1 MWAIVLLA
9 ACAAPL
15 PESQKPAA
23 LLAMETA
30 RREIETCDLKWTFTP
45 LSGSLQGHAHRRQL
59 RSARDDIVYAKLRN
73 DDGVVGYDDDGSPSR
88 ASERRL
94 LRTDGAVARYDEGR
108 PTCNRFAGGTD
119 EAQVLGFQA
128 PEDIRSLGLNPNF
141 QRVSDLPSAIWEYPA
156 PGYARTYREEVIG
169 GVHKVTAELEVG
181 EHITWYVNPAKGW
194 NAERIEY
201 GAGGEVN
208 RVATIELKQFDGVWF
223 PARYEVSIGGA
234 DQPMYRIEIEK
245 AEFNRPEHPREFT
258 LADIGVEPGM
268 QVIEKCADGS
278 MRQLVWNG
286 KAAVMMDEF
295 RRQRAEGLVDYG
307 PTLQKLRTEGFL
319 AHPEQRLRLNKA
331 VSTSAAKARVGL
343 WEAYV
348 RDFIQRYSLDDGQTQ
363 QCLEI
368 LAQCQA
374 QAHAHLDRH
383 RADFERIERTAGELA
398 DGELAQRGQRV
409 AALQAEFDKLV
420 APLGEIFESQLKPRL
435 EKVPTRAQ
443 RRAAETRGAASQPR
457 PASAPV
463 PAP

>member
-1 MWAIVLLA
+1 MWAIALLA
-9 ACAAPL
+9 ACAPP
-15 PESQKPAA
+15 PEHQKPAA
-23 LLAMETA
+23 LLAMESA
-30 RREIETCDLKWTFTP
+30 RRAIETCDLAWTFTR

-59 RSARDDIVYAKLRN
+59 RSAGDDIIFAKLRN

-94 LRTDGAVARYDEGR
+94 LRTEGAVARYDEGR
-108 PTCNRFAGGTD
+108 PTCNRFANGTE
-119 EAQVLGFQA
+119 EAKVLGFQA

-181 EHITWYVNPAKGW
+181 EHITWYINPAKGW

-208 RVATIELKQFDGVWF
+208 QVATIELKQFDGVWF

-234 DQPMYRIEIEK
+234 TQPMYRIEIEK
-245 AEFNRPEHPREFT
+245 AEFNRPEHPRRFT
-258 LADIGVEPGM
+258 LTDIGVEPGM
-268 QVIEKCADGS
+268 QVIEKGADGS
-278 MRQLVWNG
+278 MRPLVWNG
-286 KAAVMMDEF
+286 ETAVTMDEF

-348 RDFIQRYSLDDGQTQ
+348 RDFIRRYSLDGGQTQ

-368 LAQCQA
+368 LSQCQA

-383 RADFERIERTAGELA
+383 RADFERIERIAGELA

-443 RRAAETRGAASQPR
+443 RRAAESPSAASPPQPASQPVH
-457 PASAPV
+457 V
-463 PAP
+463 P